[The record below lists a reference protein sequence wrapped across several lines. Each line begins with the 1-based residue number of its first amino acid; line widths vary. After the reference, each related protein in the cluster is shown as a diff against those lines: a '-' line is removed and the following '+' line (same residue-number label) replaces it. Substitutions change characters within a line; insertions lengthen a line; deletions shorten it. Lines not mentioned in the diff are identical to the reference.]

1 MRDERENHTATCEGP
16 DNCKFVEQ
24 KQSSGFVKFITS
36 NWVILIVY
44 VFTFGA
50 MVQQNKTSNAA
61 IPAIEGRT
69 IELEKN
75 QLAMAQLQQQSLDL
89 VKQLNEEFNLYKER
103 AIAEAATAAEALKR
117 NDEEIRNLRRS
128 IEGRRGS
135 N

>member
-1 MRDERENHTATCEGP
+1 MRDERENYTATCEGP
-16 DNCKFVEQ
+16 SNCKFVEQ
-24 KQSSGFVKFITS
+24 RQSSGFVKFITS

-89 VKQLNEEFNLYKER
+89 VKQLNEEFKLYKER
-103 AIAEAATAAEALKR
+103 AIAEAATSAEALKR